1 MKAQTKTQLIETATA
16 MGATETDVKKLQRAK
31 KMDVE
36 LWIQLHA
43 DQPQTPDEAEAKSM
57 SKTIAK
63 YREMYE
69 PSISAS
75 GRKSLNT
82 GDAIAHLLAGL
93 EPLAVMHAAERLLE
107 MEADELVTKYE
118 KLNRG
123 QQRMNAG
130 NRIRSAIKRG
140 ERTIE
145 DLEGAVAVGIH

>member
-1 MKAQTKTQLIETATA
+1 MKTQTKNQMLETATA
-16 MGATETDVKKLQRAK
+16 MGATEAETKKLQRAS
-31 KMDVE
+31 KMDIE

-43 DQPQTPDEAEAKSM
+43 DQPDTPDEAETKNM
-57 SKTIAK
+57 SKTMQK
-63 YREMYE
+63 YREGYE

-93 EPLAVMHAAERLLE
+93 EPLAVMQAAEVVLGLE
-107 MEADELVTKYE
+107 DGELVTKYE

-130 NRIRSAIKRG
+130 NRIRSAAKRG
-140 ERTIE
+140 DITVA
-145 DLEGAVAVGIH
+145 DLEKVVVH